1 MSIYTSTSDFEL
13 LQKVAEYDSKALEEL
28 YDRYSSLLY
37 TLIKSIVKEEETS
50 EEILSDVFVIIW
62 GKINKYD
69 FSNKNVYTWLITLAH
84 NKAVDALR
92 RSRGELGIQDYS
104 DEYEND
110 YIIPKLSMDSKPVE
124 LNDVVNMKEE
134 VNSAL
139 NNLTDAQKYVIQ
151 LAYYEGLSEKQI
163 ADKLKIPLPTVKSKL
178 KIALSNL
185 KDNLF
190 KEEA

>member
-62 GKINKYD
+62 GKIYKYD

-92 RSRGELGIQDYS
+92 RSRGELGIQEYS

-110 YIIPKLSMDSKPVE
+110 FIIPKLSIDSKPVE
-124 LNDVVNMKEE
+124 LNDALNMKQEFDT
-134 VNSAL
+134 AL

-163 ADKLKIPLPTVKSKL
+163 AEKLKIPLPTVKSKI

>member
-37 TLIKSIVKEEETS
+37 TLIQNIVKEAETS

-69 FSNKNVYTWLITLAH
+69 FSNKNVYTWLITLTH

-92 RSRGELGIQDYS
+92 RSRGELGIQEYS

-110 YIIPKLSMDSKPVE
+110 FIIPKLSTDSKPVE
-124 LNDVVNMKEE
+124 LNEALSMKHELDT
-134 VNSAL
+134 AL
-139 NNLTDAQKYVIQ
+139 NNLTDAQKYVIR

-163 ADKLKIPLPTVKSKL
+163 AEKLKIPLPTVKSKI